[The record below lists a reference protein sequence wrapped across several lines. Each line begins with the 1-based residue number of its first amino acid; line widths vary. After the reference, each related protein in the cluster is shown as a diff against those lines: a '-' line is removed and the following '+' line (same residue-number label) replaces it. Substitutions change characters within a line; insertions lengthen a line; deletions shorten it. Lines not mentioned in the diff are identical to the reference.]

1 MRKLIDLKLHMSI
14 CPEEYNGIP
23 IPETRRIQMGNC
35 LYQILQNPEIIPLE
49 FQWARNIVD
58 RYVEINDGYKVLYSM
73 VEPILTTDTVLS
85 HPNSA
90 DCNTIHEYSKR
101 LTSYIKCEAIAGQYY
116 SEKEQVNLFL
126 DGLDPIWEN
135 CVTRAKS
142 LMENTKINDKSVP
155 EILQLEKIPDTME
168 RFYRQETGKKPT
180 IRAMTGNAKLADKR
194 GTQNARGSFNKTT
207 NAKQVNLV
215 DKPCNICHA
224 WSHLKSHCG
233 GFARFLLFQDA
244 ASKCDDVF
252 KTKVINNY
260 KTDMKTKGEAKLRNQ
275 KLGTVRQMWEQGCSY
290 EEVEQNLMA
299 MMTEETNYTA
309 STYSDEE
316 DVE

>member
-1 MRKLIDLKLHMSI
+1 
-14 CPEEYNGIP
+14 
-23 IPETRRIQMGNC
+23 
-35 LYQILQNPEIIPLE
+35 
-49 FQWARNIVD
+49 
-58 RYVEINDGYKVLYSM
+58 
-73 VEPILTTDTVLS
+73 VLS

-116 SEKEQVNLFL
+116 SEQDQVNLFL

-194 GTQNARGSFNKTT
+194 
-207 NAKQVNLV
+207 
-215 DKPCNICHA
+215 
-224 WSHLKSHCG
+224 
-233 GFARFLLFQDA
+233 
-244 ASKCDDVF
+244 
-252 KTKVINNY
+252 
-260 KTDMKTKGEAKLRNQ
+260 
-275 KLGTVRQMWEQGCSY
+275 
-290 EEVEQNLMA
+290 
-299 MMTEETNYTA
+299 
-309 STYSDEE
+309 
-316 DVE
+316 